1 MSKWNI
7 IGIMLLLAL
16 LGLIPTL
23 LRRKRLEINIS
34 IIIFVTDL
42 ICLIYL
48 LVKQFYPK
56 L

>member
-16 LGLIPTL
+16 LGFIPTL

-34 IIIFVTDL
+34 IFIFIADL
-42 ICLIYL
+42 ACITYL
-48 LVKQFYPK
+48 LVIQFYPK
-56 L
+56 H